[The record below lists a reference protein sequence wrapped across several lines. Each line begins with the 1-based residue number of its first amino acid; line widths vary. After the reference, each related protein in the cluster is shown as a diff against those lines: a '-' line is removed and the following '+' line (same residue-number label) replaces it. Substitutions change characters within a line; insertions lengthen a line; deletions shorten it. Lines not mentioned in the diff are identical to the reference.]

1 MDGKLAIYRRL
12 LGYLKPHGRQVLLAY
27 ISMIVAAL
35 LNLYIPQVIKNA
47 IDQGVNAQEARGL
60 FTAAGVILVI
70 AVVRGVAAFG
80 QRYYVNWLTHRVA
93 YDLRNHF
100 YARIQSLPFAFHDQA
115 KTGDLMSR
123 ATSDISETER
133 FTGIGMMDLV
143 STVVLLVGVLV
154 AMFLENV
161 QLTLLVV
168 GPMLFLVGA
177 TLRFGYVVR
186 DIFKAIQKQ
195 MGVLSATMQESMT
208 GINVVKAFAREP
220 YELDK
225 FDSENEVWFEQRRE
239 SIRMWANYWPFF
251 TFLLAAAVFLLLWF
265 GGPMALEGRVTVGTI
280 FALISYVLMLNGPTL
295 RLGFLV
301 NMAATASASAARVFE
316 IIDTPNVIQEKP
328 DAKELPRMQGDVRF
342 ENVSFAYANGR
353 SVLRDISFHVEP
365 DQVVALIGP
374 TGSGKSSVINLI
386 PRFYDPS
393 RGVVRVDGMDVKD
406 LRVKK
411 LRRNIGIVLQN
422 PFLFN
427 ATIAENIAY
436 GRPDASQEE
445 IEAAARA
452 AQAHEFIMSF
462 PDGYETQVGERGV
475 TLSGGQKQR
484 VAIGRALLLDPRILI
499 LDDSTS
505 AVDTE
510 TEHLIQ
516 MALQELMQGRTTFV
530 IAQRLLTLKNADMI
544 LVLDDG
550 HIVERGTHD
559 ELVHNGGLYQQIYD
573 LQLKDQ
579 EELGQAAREV
589 ALA

>member
-1 MDGKLAIYRRL
+1 MQSRHSEQILARRSQMLTAQQKLSSPFQR
-12 LGYLKPHGRQVLLAY
+12 G
-27 ISMIVAAL
+27 AL
-35 LNLYIPQVIKNA
+35 VTNL
-47 IDQGVNAQEARGL
+47 
-60 FTAAGVILVI
+60 
-70 AVVRGVAAFG
+70 
-80 QRYYVNWLTHRVA
+80 
-93 YDLRNHF
+93 
-100 YARIQSLPFAFHDQA
+100 
-115 KTGDLMSR
+115 
-123 ATSDISETER
+123 
-133 FTGIGMMDLV
+133 
-143 STVVLLVGVLV
+143 
-154 AMFLENV
+154 
-161 QLTLLVV
+161 
-168 GPMLFLVGA
+168 
-177 TLRFGYVVR
+177 
-186 DIFKAIQKQ
+186 
-195 MGVLSATMQESMT
+195 
-208 GINVVKAFAREP
+208 
-220 YELDK
+220 
-225 FDSENEVWFEQRRE
+225 
-239 SIRMWANYWPFF
+239 
-251 TFLLAAAVFLLLWF
+251 
-265 GGPMALEGRVTVGTI
+265 
-280 FALISYVLMLNGPTL
+280 L

-550 HIVERGTHD
+550 HIVERGTHA

-579 EELGQAAREV
+579 EELGQAAREM